1 MGDPKNEAFEPTVI
15 VSRDLR
21 DIKLSPVLDRYLLRP
36 YVQWAQGVARR
47 PTDAVFV
54 THLLLYT
61 CTILPSAIYLFRNF
75 NYLHGIVHTAM
86 AFYYMGTYTLMM
98 HQHIHQR
105 GVLAPQYSLF
115 DKTFPYITDTLMG
128 HTWNSYYF
136 HHVKHHHIE
145 GNGPNDLS
153 STLRYQRDSALDFI
167 CYFLRFMLFVW
178 AELPLYFFSKK
189 RPGMALKT
197 LTCELSN
204 YAFYFLM
211 AKYVDLRAT
220 IFVFLLPLMLMR
232 LGMMVGNWGQHALV
246 HPSEPDSD
254 YRSSIT
260 LIDVPVSFSFPPL
273 ALIPHPADTETE

>member
-1 MGDPKNEAFEPTVI
+1 
-15 VSRDLR
+15 
-21 DIKLSPVLDRYLLRP
+21 
-36 YVQWAQGVARR
+36 VARR

-61 CTILPSAIYLFRNF
+61 CTIFPSAVYLFRNF
-75 NYLHGIVHTAM
+75 SYLHGTVHTIM

-105 GVLAPQYSLF
+105 GVLSPQYSLF
-115 DKTFPYITDTLMG
+115 DKSFPYITDTLMG

-153 STLRYQRDSALDFI
+153 STLRYQRDSPLDFVR
-167 CYFLRFMLFVW
+167 YFLRFMLLVW

-197 LTCELSN
+197 LTCEVSN

-211 AKYVDLRAT
+211 ARYVNLRAT
-220 IFVFLLPLMLMR
+220 VFVFLLPLMLMR
-232 LGMMVGNWGQHALV
+232 LGLMVGNWGQHALV
-246 HPSEPDSD
+246 HPNEPDSD

-260 LIDVPVSFSFPPL
+260 LIDVPVSLLPALL
-273 ALIPHPADTETE
+273 AMIASR